1 MTLDRR
7 ALEAPAPAAPRPAP
21 SQGMLIAHSATII
34 TLGNITSRLL
44 GVVRETV
51 IAYLFGATGLVSA
64 FRLAALVPTTVY
76 DLLMGGMISASL
88 VPVFSEYSTPEG
100 RRELGRVAGAVFSFA
115 ALGLVFTVFFLEF
128 AAPFLAQLL
137 GGGFGRELLGVTTD
151 LTRLILPAILFFG
164 VSGISTGLLYAS
176 QKFIYPAFGA
186 AVFNLGVILGILFL
200 APSLGIHALAL
211 GVVLGA
217 ILQLAIQLPGLRGIG
232 VSLNFVFNPA
242 LRRILVLYLPVLLGL
257 VVSNV
262 GILIDRNLASRTGE
276 QSIAWMA
283 NATTLIQLP
292 LGLVVVAI
300 STAVLPSL
308 SQFTVSGEE
317 ERFRRT
323 LATGLRMVLFLI
335 LPATAGL
342 WVLGVPLIDLIF
354 EHGAFTPLD
363 TQMTASA
370 LTLYLLGLPFAA
382 IDQPLIFAFYARGDT
397 KTPVLVGI
405 FAVGVY
411 LTVAL
416 GTIVPIGFLGL
427 VLANSLQWASH
438 AAAMLFLTEW
448 RVKALRGQQLFMST
462 AKILTAAVVLAGVS
476 YFVGQWLLGLGW
488 DGFLPEALLVAI
500 AGGAGLGAYFLVVVV
515 LRSMEAN
522 LFWQLLMSLIKR
534 SPFEALLKERV

>member
-1 MTLDRR
+1 MSLERR
-7 ALEAPAPAAPRPAP
+7 ALEAPAPTTPRPAP
-21 SQGMLIAHSATII
+21 SQSMIIAQSAAII

-51 IAYLFGATGLVSA
+51 ISYLFGATGLVSA

-88 VPVFSEYSTPEG
+88 VPVFSEYSTPE
-100 RRELGRVAGAVFSFA
+100 RRQELGRVAGAVFSFA
-115 ALGLVFTVFFLEF
+115 ALGLILTVLFLEF
-128 AAPFLAQLL
+128 AAPLLAQIL
-137 GGGFGRELLGVTTD
+137 GGGFGSQLLGVTAD

-164 VSGISTGLLYAS
+164 FSGISTGLLYAS

-186 AVFNLGVILGILFL
+186 AIFNLGLILGILLL
-200 APSLGIHALAL
+200 APSLGIHALAV

-217 ILQLAIQLPGLRGIG
+217 FLQLAIQLPGLRGMG
-232 VSLNFVFNPA
+232 LSWNLAFHPA
-242 LRRILVLYLPVLLGL
+242 LRRIAVLYFPVLLGL

-292 LGLVVVAI
+292 LGLVAVAI
-300 STAVLPSL
+300 SAAVLPSL

-335 LPATAGL
+335 LPAAAGL
-342 WVLGVPLIDLIF
+342 WALGVPLIDLIF
-354 EHGAFTPLD
+354 EHGAFTAFD
-363 TQMTASA
+363 AQMTEAA
-370 LTLYLLGLPFAA
+370 LAFYLLGLPFAA

-411 LTVAL
+411 LAVAL
-416 GTIVPIGFLGL
+416 LTIVPMGFLGL

-448 RVKALRGQQLFMST
+448 RMGGVRGQGVFSAA
-462 AKILTAAVVLAGVS
+462 AKTGAAALAMAGVA
-476 YFVGQWLLGLGW
+476 YLVGQWLLGLGW
-488 DGFLPEALLVAI
+488 DGFLAEATLVAL
-500 AGGAGLGAYFLVVVV
+500 AGGVGLGVYILIVAM
-515 LRSMEAN
+515 LRSPEVN
-522 LFWQLLMSLIKR
+522 LFWQSLTSLVKR
-534 SPFEALLKERV
+534 YPFDTLQK